1 MENSIVLYVSLI
13 SLSNQGSDKIR
24 GIMLHSPNPITV
36 QLHTKAFKKME
47 NLKFLMVSNVLIS
60 EEIKYLPNGL
70 KLLEWDQYP
79 FSLPSNF
86 CPQELVVLEMPQ
98 SCIRLEKLFNQ
109 V

>member
-1 MENSIVLYVSLI
+1 MENSVVLYVLLI
-13 SLSNQGSDKIR
+13 SLYNQGSDKIR

-36 QLHTKAFKKME
+36 QLYTKAFKKME

-70 KLLEWDQYP
+70 KLLKWDQYH

-86 CPQELVVLEMPQ
+86 CPQELVELEMPQ